1 MDTFD
6 YMDPFERYI
15 RKKEIYLDDIPVDSL
30 LFRNISRTEPT
41 PADVVLL
48 WRKDY
53 LLDDSMEKILIS
65 ILVNNP
71 MIATENNRVDEAE
84 SVLKKALDKAGND
97 PEEAIR
103 LLITL
108 INLHHRGN
116 EKKSTEYY
124 IKARSLMAESDIK
137 LDKITENIW
146 KEILKRMGNT

>member
-48 WRKDY
+48 WRKGC
-53 LLDDSMEKILIS
+53 LLNDSLEKILIS

-84 SVLKKALDKAGND
+84 SVLKKALDRAGND

-137 LDKITENIW
+137 LDKITEKIW